1 MHTVIGEAGAFD
13 DQHIDLPDIFLQH
26 RDNTFSPKPVGPKV
40 PGMKNFHTVPLDQKH
55 VGIIGAV
62 VNQKRS
68 DRKVFYT
75 YLFFSP
81 KGSDSI
87 ISRNVS
93 TVDTPLIRKM
103 NLFGGLTHIEGN
115 VGHDQGYHAD
125 MIAMIMRKEYAIAVV
140 SRLGNTINR

>member
-62 VNQKRS
+62 VNQKGVTERS
-68 DRKVFYT
+68 LCD
-75 YLFFSP
+75 FFP
-81 KGSDSI
+81 NLKGSDSI

-103 NLFGGLTHIEGN
+103 NLFGGLTHIEGTW
-115 VGHDQGYHAD
+115 GMTKD
-125 MIAMIMRKEYAIAVV
+125 IMPI
-140 SRLGNTINR
+140 